1 MNVGQRIREAREE
14 LGMQRTVL
22 ARRLGVASNTV
33 WRYESGE
40 REPSMAMLERVAR
53 ELHTEPAEL
62 LREPPVLAGA
72 VQHHAGVEDERS
84 GHHDD
89 SRIRKRVDLLESAAE
104 LWQRFTN
111 DGRHNLTRIPLGDLR
126 AIDAV
131 SLSIVL
137 DHERDAREMKRSCT
151 AEQRERL
158 EQAERHL
165 FDANREF
172 WDRVENVLAQRR
184 EITDIDDFK
193 AQRAEWERASRSSR
207 RA

>member
-22 ARRLGVASNTV
+22 ARRLGVASNTL

-53 ELHTEPAEL
+53 ELHTDPAEF
-62 LREPPVLAGA
+62 LREPGLVGA
-72 VQHHAGVEDERS
+72 VQHRAGVEDERR
-84 GHHDD
+84 GHYDI
-89 SRIRKRVDLLESAAE
+89 RIRKRVDLLESAAE
-104 LWQRFTN
+104 LWQRFTDN
-111 DGRHNLTRIPLGDLR
+111 GRHNLSRIPLGDLR

-131 SLSIVL
+131 SLNIVL
-137 DHERDAREMKRSCT
+137 DHERDAREMKRACT

-184 EITDIDDFK
+184 EITDIDAFK
-193 AQRAEWERASRSSR
+193 AQRAEWKRASRSSR